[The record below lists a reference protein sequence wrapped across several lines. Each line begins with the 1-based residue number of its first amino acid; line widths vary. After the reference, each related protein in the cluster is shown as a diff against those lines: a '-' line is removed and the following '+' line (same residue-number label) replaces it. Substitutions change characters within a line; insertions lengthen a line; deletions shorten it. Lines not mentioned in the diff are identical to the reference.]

1 MKPIISIVGRPNVGK
16 STLFNRIL
24 GYRKAITEDT
34 PGVTRDRNY
43 GEFEYLRKTFLLV
56 DTGGFDAPGE
66 DRLISRVVE
75 QVHAAVEESSA
86 IIFLLDCKDGIL
98 PQDEEINAALR
109 RYDKPIFFA
118 VNKVD
123 SVKREAD
130 AAQFFRLGAEKL
142 YPLTALHGT
151 GVIELMEDLA
161 RSVESEPEDAVDQGV
176 RIAFVGK
183 PNTGK
188 SSLVNCLLGKE
199 RMLVSEIPGT
209 TRDSIDS
216 SVSFRDRT
224 LTIIDTA
231 GMRKKAKVAV
241 KVEEL
246 SVMSAIRSVE
256 RTDVVNIVIDAAE
269 GVGRQDAIIA
279 HLVVSRGK
287 GICIVMNKWDLA
299 GPGGSQA
306 RVRDAVH
313 EKMPHTDYAPVVFTS
328 ALTGDGVERML
339 SSDLGVA
346 DELAKRIPTPKLNR
360 ALEEFQQRTP
370 LPQSGR
376 KHTKIFYASQANI
389 SPPTFLLFANYP
401 ELVPEHY
408 RRYLEN
414 QLRNTFGFIG
424 APLRLVFKKR

>member
-1 MKPIISIVGRPNVGK
+1 VKPIISIVGRPNVGK

-43 GEFEYLRKTFLLV
+43 GEFEYLGKTFLLV

-130 AAQFFRLGAEKL
+130 AAQFFSLGAEKL

-188 SSLVNCLLGKE
+188 SSLVNCLLGTE

-256 RTDVVNIVIDAAE
+256 RADVVNIVIDTAE
-269 GVGRQDAIIA
+269 GVGRQDAIIS

-287 GICIVMNKWDLA
+287 GICIVMNKWDMA
-299 GPGGSQA
+299 GPGASQA
-306 RVRDAVH
+306 RVRDAVR
-313 EKMPHTDYAPVVFTS
+313 EKMPHADFAPVVFTS
-328 ALTGDGVERML
+328 ALTGDGVETML
-339 SSDLGVA
+339 SADLGVA
-346 DELAKRIPTPKLNR
+346 DELAKRVPTPKLNR
-360 ALEEFQQRTP
+360 AFEEFQQQTP

-376 KHTKIFYASQANI
+376 RHIKIFYANQADT

-408 RRYLEN
+408 KRYLAN
-414 QLRNTFGFIG
+414 QLRDTFGFAG